1 MAGKGES
8 VLYTPAAK
16 TAPKQQYLNLL
27 FEAFTQ
33 CVMVPANSSIGD
45 IYKKTELLIMITINF
60 IPNKKTRGIL
70 KNMRE
75 ERIGEIETKYKNVK
89 GATSDKNDEIF
100 KANTDILGLIME
112 TCDDFLGIVERQ
124 EVIAMA
130 DKDKNNDLIKKYYPE
145 GLESPVCGEE
155 GDSEE
160 PIKVV
165 EAVKIKDADFKDG
178 DEK

>member
-1 MAGKGES
+1 MVGES

-60 IPNKKTRGIL
+60 IPNKNTREIL
-70 KNMRE
+70 KNVRE

-124 EVIAMA
+124 EVISMA
-130 DKDKNNDLIKKYYPE
+130 DKDHSNELIKKYYPE
-145 GLESPVCGEE
+145 GLESPACESKDDSGEI
-155 GDSEE
+155 
-160 PIKVV
+160 IKVV
-165 EAVKIKDADFKDG
+165 DEVNIKDAEFEEGVGLK
-178 DEK
+178 

>member
-1 MAGKGES
+1 MAES

-60 IPNKKTRGIL
+60 IPNEKTRGIL

-75 ERIGEIETKYKNVK
+75 ERIAEIETKYKNVK
-89 GATSDKNDEIF
+89 GSTADKNDEIF

-130 DKDKNNDLIKKYYPE
+130 DRTKRDELIERYYPE
-145 GLESPVCGEE
+145 GLE
-155 GDSEE
+155 
-160 PIKVV
+160 
-165 EAVKIKDADFKDG
+165 AL
-178 DEK
+178 

>member
-1 MAGKGES
+1 MGQS

-75 ERIGEIETKYKNVK
+75 ERIAEIETKYKNVK
-89 GATSDKNDEIF
+89 GTLTDKNDEIF
-100 KANTDILGLIME
+100 KANTDILGMIME

-130 DKDKNNDLIKKYYPE
+130 DKSERDELIKRYYPE
-145 GLESPVCGEE
+145 GLDNVGVN
-155 GDSEE
+155 SEAE
-160 PIKVV
+160 VT
-165 EAVKIKDADFKDG
+165 E
-178 DEK
+178 

>member
-1 MAGKGES
+1 MAKS

-60 IPNKKTRGIL
+60 IPNQKTREVL

-75 ERIGEIETKYKNVK
+75 TRIAEIETKYKNTK
-89 GATSDKNDEIF
+89 GTTSERNDEIF

-124 EVIAMA
+124 
-130 DKDKNNDLIKKYYPE
+130 
-145 GLESPVCGEE
+145 
-155 GDSEE
+155 
-160 PIKVV
+160 
-165 EAVKIKDADFKDG
+165 
-178 DEK
+178 

>member
-1 MAGKGES
+1 MGES

-60 IPNKKTRGIL
+60 IPNQKTREVL

-75 ERIGEIETKYKNVK
+75 TRIAEIETKYKNTK
-89 GATSDKNDEIF
+89 GTTSERNDEIF

-130 DKDKNNDLIKKYYPE
+130 DRSKRDELIERYYPE
-145 GLESPVCGEE
+145 GLE
-155 GDSEE
+155 
-160 PIKVV
+160 
-165 EAVKIKDADFKDG
+165 AQ
-178 DEK
+178 